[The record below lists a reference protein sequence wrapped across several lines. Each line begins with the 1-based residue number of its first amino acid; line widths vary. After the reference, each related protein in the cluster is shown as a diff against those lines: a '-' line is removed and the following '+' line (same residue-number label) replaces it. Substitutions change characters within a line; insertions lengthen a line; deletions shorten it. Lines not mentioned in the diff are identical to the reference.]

1 MADQT
6 WFRGNL
12 HTHST
17 ESDGDAEPEVV
28 AAWYKDHGY
37 DFLVLSEHN
46 HLFLLDYGDGRS
58 GPDIPLMIPGEEVTI
73 PTDHSDVIPVHVGAI
88 GIDRLVEPVYGDDVA
103 TTLQANIDSIRD
115 AGGISCINHPSWKW
129 AFDHEPILKTRGAS
143 LMEVFNAANDCN
155 NFPIPVPGFFT
166 PTQIWDNVLSAGMP
180 IYGVA
185 SDDSHHY
192 HDFAPDK
199 DNPGRGWVM
208 VESEALE
215 TDALVEAMAAGR
227 FYSSTGVFLAGLKSS
242 ADEIS
247 LKICQSKDSLFLT
260 RFIGRDGAV
269 HDEQVGR
276 EVAYQP
282 TGDEGYIRAHVT
294 SSNGHQAWTQ
304 PVFLS

>member
-1 MADQT
+1 
-6 WFRGNL
+6 
-12 HTHST
+12 
-17 ESDGDAEPEVV
+17 
-28 AAWYKDHGY
+28 
-37 DFLVLSEHN
+37 
-46 HLFLLDYGDGRS
+46 
-58 GPDIPLMIPGEEVTI
+58 
-73 PTDHSDVIPVHVGAI
+73 
-88 GIDRLVEPVYGDDVA
+88 
-103 TTLQANIDSIRD
+103 
-115 AGGISCINHPSWKW
+115 
-129 AFDHEPILKTRGAS
+129 
-143 LMEVFNAANDCN
+143 MEVFNAANDCN

-242 ADEIS
+242 VDEVS
-247 LKICQSKDSLFLT
+247 LKICQSEDSLFLT
-260 RFIGRDGAV
+260 RFIGRDGDV

-304 PVFLS
+304 PVFLT